1 MLKFFSGYISSLRD
15 FIPLYIFISL
25 PVICAPALFL
35 GRSIR
40 FYLALVSLLL
50 MFLLIYAAVAGVRRR
65 NWKMAV
71 ISIAISSL
79 LSIGAGAL
87 LGVAIKLVLFAL
99 YVLFTLLIFAAIWSS
114 PVWVAGSGSVILLI
128 FVCFTTYKILDSSL
142 DATKKSA
149 LLKSEPIHVSNMKT

>member
-65 NWKMAV
+65 NWKMTV

-79 LSIGAGAL
+79 LSIGAGTL

-149 LLKSEPIHVSNMKT
+149 LLKSEPIHVSNMKN

>member
-65 NWKMAV
+65 NWKMTV

-79 LSIGAGAL
+79 LSIGAGTL

-149 LLKSEPIHVSNMKT
+149 LLKSEPIHVTVMKT